1 MFLEDKGVT
10 FWSFG
15 LANRALT
22 TPDTSVRS
30 MLWRT
35 VSN

>member
-15 LANRALT
+15 LANRALIKLKLADRT
-22 TPDTSVRS
+22 KPWSV
-30 MLWRT
+30 LI
-35 VSN
+35 